1 MSGESR
7 EGLVPSWWRNQTFP
21 LSPEEHDLEYF
32 RKNLR
37 RGLRLGHPTKKLEK
51 QIELLE
57 DALVIYREH
66 RTAVELSGGKVIEA
80 AEDFSRRYAAHK
92 LKIPLTPE
100 QIVENEIMMLVEK
113 FGFTEEQARSL
124 AQHDKYLKD
133 IESLKWIPRSLLVQ
147 TFMRKLQNGM
157 DRRRP

>member
-7 EGLVPSWWRNQTFP
+7 KSLVSSWWRNQTFP
-21 LSPEEHDLEYF
+21 LSPEEQDLEYF
-32 RKNLR
+32 RKNLH

-66 RTAVELSGGKVIEA
+66 RM
-80 AEDFSRRYAAHK
+80 
-92 LKIPLTPE
+92 TPK
-100 QIVENEIMMLVEK
+100 QIAENEILILVEK
-113 FGFTEEQARSL
+113 FGFEEEAARSL
-124 AQHDKYLKD
+124 IQHDKYLKD

-157 DRRRP
+157 DRCRP

>member
-1 MSGESR
+1 MSGKSR
-7 EGLVPSWWRNQTFP
+7 EGLVSSWWRNQTFP
-21 LSPEEHDLEYF
+21 LSLEEQDLEYF
-32 RKNLR
+32 RKNLL

-57 DALVIYREH
+57 DAVVIYREH
-66 RTAVELSGGKVIEA
+66 RM
-80 AEDFSRRYAAHK
+80 
-92 LKIPLTPE
+92 TPK

-113 FGFTEEQARSL
+113 FGFTEKEARSF

>member
-21 LSPEEHDLEYF
+21 LSPEEQDLEYF
-32 RKNLR
+32 RANLR

-57 DALVIYREH
+57 DAIVIYREQ
-66 RTAVELSGGKVIEA
+66 RPAMRNLSWTSDEIE
-80 AEDFSRRYAAHK
+80 K
-92 LKIPLTPE
+92 
-100 QIVENEIMMLVEK
+100 NEIMVLVEK
-113 FGFTEEQARSL
+113 FGFTEEEA
-124 AQHDKYLKD
+124 
-133 IESLKWIPRSLLVQ
+133 ESLLKHNKYIMKIPVSFLVQ
-147 TFMRKLQNGM
+147 TFMRKLQNGL

>member
-7 EGLVPSWWRNQTFP
+7 EGLVLPWWRNQTFP
-21 LSPEEHDLEYF
+21 LSPEEQDLEYF

-57 DALVIYREH
+57 DAIVIYREQ
-66 RTAVELSGGKVIEA
+66 RPAMKYLS
-80 AEDFSRRYAAHK
+80 
-92 LKIPLTPE
+92 LTP
-100 QIVENEIMMLVEK
+100 NEIEKNDIMVLVEK
-113 FGFTEEQARSL
+113 FGFTEEDA
-124 AQHDKYLKD
+124 
-133 IESLKWIPRSLLVQ
+133 ESLIMHNKYVKRIPVSFLVQ